1 MSSRTVIPC
10 DHDLRPGTTVCLRCQ
25 HAARAAK
32 RARQRELI
40 ARGGAVMI
48 VLGITVSV
56 GVAGVNAW
64 QARVGT
70 SSGEKVALAPAVGP
84 DSTYGT
90 QPSDT
95 VAPASLTSPSPSAG
109 APEAGAG
116 TEAGRKTSIAPAI
129 PSGRT
134 ALRDSM
140 VADRTGDT
148 VRVDFDLTLSRTR
161 RADKF
166 EWIMRTTLPQ
176 VFGGLADS
184 ALRALPVGSVTRAG
198 DLVATL
204 PAQGIRIPL
213 TDGRAISVWP
223 ETRPGRDGPIVV
235 AYRAV
240 AYR

>member
-1 MSSRTVIPC
+1 
-10 DHDLRPGTTVCLRCQ
+10 
-25 HAARAAK
+25 
-32 RARQRELI
+32 
-40 ARGGAVMI
+40 
-48 VLGITVSV
+48 
-56 GVAGVNAW
+56 
-64 QARVGT
+64 
-70 SSGEKVALAPAVGP
+70 
-84 DSTYGT
+84 
-90 QPSDT
+90 
-95 VAPASLTSPSPSAG
+95 
-109 APEAGAG
+109 
-116 TEAGRKTSIAPAI
+116 
-129 PSGRT
+129 
-134 ALRDSM
+134 M

-148 VRVDFDLTLSRTR
+148 VRVDFDLALSRTR

-184 ALRALPVGSVTRAG
+184 ALRELPVGSVARAG